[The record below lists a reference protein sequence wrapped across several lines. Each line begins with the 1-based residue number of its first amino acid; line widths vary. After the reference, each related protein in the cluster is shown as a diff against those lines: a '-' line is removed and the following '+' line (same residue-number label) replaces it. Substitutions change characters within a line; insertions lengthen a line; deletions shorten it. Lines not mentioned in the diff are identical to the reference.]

1 MSDFWVLV
9 KKEIMNFIRDKK
21 FFFGLIIV
29 FFVFYFVL
37 GKMMQVGIEQ
47 VQKEIYVVI
56 VNFDDGKY
64 GEFLIWVFN
73 VILNV
78 MVIVISVFLLEEVFE
93 KVLVME

>member
-37 GKMMQVGIEQ
+37 GKMM
-47 VQKEIYVVI
+47 
-56 VNFDDGKY
+56 
-64 GEFLIWVFN
+64 
-73 VILNV
+73 
-78 MVIVISVFLLEEVFE
+78 
-93 KVLVME
+93 

>member
-1 MSDFWVLV
+1 M
-9 KKEIMNFIRDKK
+9 
-21 FFFGLIIV
+21 
-29 FFVFYFVL
+29 
-37 GKMMQVGIEQ
+37 
-47 VQKEIYVVI
+47 I